1 MKLALV
7 VGADNNTGGAGRLT
21 TALVVVQADP
31 VPRSINT
38 TTALMFDWNSTTGRA
53 VLIFAVVETSGR
65 PEGVV
70 VGVEGVLVGESVLD
84 ELNIALEQ
92 FTFAGTVGIVGNKV
106 TELGSVLPCVADKL
120 AIALVAMFGTDTLL
134 AVLVGFALV
143 VKSIDGT
150 TLAHLGHGAIAE
162 QEAVAT
168 VGPVL
173 AVVELVLASHALL
186 VPVLLGNALQVIVA
200 TLSITIIASGDG
212 LTRSLTLFGSGSGV

>member
-1 MKLALV
+1 
-7 VGADNNTGGAGRLT
+7 
-21 TALVVVQADP
+21 
-31 VPRSINT
+31 
-38 TTALMFDWNSTTGRA
+38 MFNWNSSAGWA
-53 VLIFAVVETSGR
+53 VLVFTVVETSGG

-84 ELNIALEQ
+84 ELNIALEE
-92 FTFAGTVGIVGNKV
+92 FTFAGTVGIVGDEV
-106 TELGSVLPCVADKL
+106 AELGGILPCVADEL
-120 AIALVAMFGTDTLL
+120 ANALVAMLGTDTLL

-150 TLAHLGHGAIAE
+150 ALAHLGHGAIAE

-173 AVVELVLASHALL
+173 AAVELVLASHALL